1 MPDVFN
7 KQLTIIT
14 KLKSNSKTKVA
25 TIEQL
30 ISENAKNAN
39 KIRLT

>member
-14 KLKSNSKTKVA
+14 KLKSNSKTNVA

-30 ISENAKNAN
+30 ILKMQRMP
-39 KIRLT
+39 IRSD